1 MPNLTHGIELP
12 YLLRRPQLVPPPYV
26 LCRFSVSARILAIR
40 PAPLRSESE
49 SSDSLS
55 ASVSPGMRN
64 ASTSLGC
71 VFFFFSRRL
80 TFFCVRAA
88 LFLFRRL
95 ISWFCMASST
105 NVSSAFFFAV
115 KSGIGEPA
123 SLENFIVRLYQKLL
137 YCLLVLIPLCSSST
151 ATACDSRSLR
161 DAGVLQSISQL
172 YF

>member
-1 MPNLTHGIELP
+1 MPNLTHDIELP

-71 VFFFFSRRL
+71 VFFFSRRL
-80 TFFCVRAA
+80 AFFCARTA
-88 LFLFRRL
+88 LLLFRRL

-137 YCLLVLIPLCSSST
+137 CCLLVLIPLCSSSA